1 MFQLNQVESLQN
13 YWEEGHT
20 QEPKPQPYSGQ
31 IELLTDLLENYLM
44 ARKNATP
51 ERQQRS
57 QQRWKELSTEVAVI
71 SQLKKQTRQS
81 QLIRALVSHVMLLHH
96 IIFLLIYRDAEVKL
110 PHEQFVKTFMMITEQ
125 WP

>member
-1 MFQLNQVESLQN
+1 MASLQN

-20 QEPKPQPYSGQ
+20 QEEPRPQPYSGQ
-31 IELLTDLLENYLM
+31 IELLTDLLETYLM

-51 ERQQRS
+51 ERLQHS

-81 QLIRALVSHVMLLHH
+81 QLIRALVSDVILLT
-96 IIFLLIYRDAEVKL
+96 LLLSYILSLFRDAEIKPPYETVCREQCVK
-110 PHEQFVKTFMMITEQ
+110 
-125 WP
+125 